1 MTLPG
6 NLLRVFLLFLLLL
19 LAPHLPSKAA
29 AADGARLNQA
39 AADCAVA
46 ISTFTNSGHPYDVV
60 QVDCSGRGLK
70 AVPNLFQLLTDL
82 PTATSFGRVIL

>member
-6 NLLRVFLLFLLLL
+6 KLLRVFLLFLLLL
-19 LAPHLPSKAA
+19 LAPHLPSKTA

-46 ISTFTNSGHPYDVV
+46 ISTSGYPYDVV